1 MWGSLDGHS
10 SPHDVTEKEMRKPS
24 ENCGKAGKVSVRLDK
39 GFGFTR
45 LEIRTLE
52 EIAKVDLDNL
62 PLEESSSAYAYSLQ
76 SSSLRI
82 QGTKPFLFGQ
92 VESCGHRA

>member
-1 MWGSLDGHS
+1 M
-10 SPHDVTEKEMRKPS
+10 
-24 ENCGKAGKVSVRLDK
+24 DK

-45 LEIRTLE
+45 LETGTLE
-52 EIAKVDLDNL
+52 EIVQVDQDNL
-62 PLEESSSAYAYSLQ
+62 PLKESSSAYAYSLE
-76 SSSLRI
+76 SSSVCI